1 MKWPDKYK
9 RNDTGRASEMSGKDT
24 YNILAVED
32 NRVNQIVTQKILP
45 KNEDQVDIA
54 NNGIEA
60 ISALENNRYDFVLMD
75 VLMPKM
81 GGYDATRLIRSTETN
96 VTDPLIPIIALTA
109 SAMAEDKKKC
119 LAAGMNDYISKPVK
133 PGN

>member
-1 MKWPDKYK
+1 
-9 RNDTGRASEMSGKDT
+9 MSGKDT